1 MVMVTKKKP
10 ATHPSEDQEQIA
22 VVDWCTAM
30 RIPVAHIPN
39 EGKRS
44 PQRGALM
51 KRMGLQKGFPD
62 LFVPLPRG
70 GFHGLFVEMK
80 AICGTC
86 TKEQREWL
94 AELNQY
100 GYAVCVAHGAT
111 AAIEKI
117 RKYVRL
123 QTYEEREEREEQ
135 KNAQPGTT

>member
-1 MVMVTKKKP
+1 MVMATKKKL

-22 VVDWCTAM
+22 VVDWCKAM

-44 PQRGALM
+44 PQRGAIM

-62 LFVPLPRG
+62 LFVPMPRG
-70 GFHGLFVEMK
+70 GFHGLFIELK
-80 AICGTC
+80 AIGGTT

-123 QTYEEREEREEQ
+123 QTYEEREERDDQEHDG
-135 KNAQPGTT
+135 KN

>member
-39 EGKRS
+39 EGNRS

-70 GFHGLFVEMK
+70 GFHGLFIEMK
-80 AICGTC
+80 AQGGKT
-86 TKEQREWL
+86 TKEQEEWL
-94 AELNQY
+94 ALLNEN
-100 GYAVCVAHGAT
+100 GYAVCVAWGAMQ
-111 AAIEKI
+111 AVEKI
-117 RKYVRL
+117 KKYVRL
-123 QTYEEREEREEQ
+123 QTYEED
-135 KNAQPGTT
+135 KIHADSDT